1 MVRPLAL
8 GVPELP
14 GAARRRHQARAL
26 PRRHFDHAAVPGSV
40 RRLRAQSTAAYRTV
54 VSYAGENPFIDCAQ
68 RHAAARRGASGE
80 RRAGRRGAGESAS
93 SEHASTSI
101 GVPTAR
107 ATAAFAFSHPNDAW
121 STTTR

>member
-1 MVRPLAL
+1 MRPC
-8 GVPELP
+8 P
-14 GAARRRHQARAL
+14 AACAGCAPSR
-26 PRRHFDHAAVPGSV
+26 PRR
-40 RRLRAQSTAAYRTV
+40 TAP
-54 VSYAGENPFIDCAQ
+54 SCHCAQ